1 MDSMKT
7 NDFGCDLPS
16 FGENTKRDVF
26 IKKKLINATLNTK
39 TVYWVLGVGSF
50 LYRNNLLEFRMCH
63 IFKPKQKFLGG
74 VASLLRIKTQ
84 V

>member
-1 MDSMKT
+1 MMFSSKSWKIMDSMKT

-63 IFKPKQKFLGG
+63 ISRFN
-74 VASLLRIKTQ
+74 
-84 V
+84 